1 MSPEAG
7 SLSRSRQAGRR
18 GRQRRGSGLI
28 ETLIALEVMT
38 LAMIGILQL
47 FSLSILVNGVAAA
60 RTVMMF
66 KAQQVVENMR
76 IAMATG
82 AVARPGGF
90 AVPPQQIGVAD
101 GINKCTSGGTVFSGG
116 GTVAMT
122 PNAGTYELPYS
133 TLPAYTSAVSGASL
147 PNFWGPQGAGVV
159 DVVNGPFRVTITVE
173 GTASPWTVTVTCY
186 PEITSATNSTFL
198 GGAAA
203 LTGKRIDYVAQLR

>member
-7 SLSRSRQAGRR
+7 SLSRLRRAGRR

-66 KAQQVVENMR
+66 KAQQVVESMR

-82 AVARPGGF
+82 AVAKPGGF

-116 GTVAMT
+116 GTVAIT

-133 TLPAYTSAVSGASL
+133 SLPAYTSGGLSL
-147 PNFWGPQGAGVV
+147 PNFWGPQGVGVV
-159 DVVNGPFRVTITVE
+159 DMVNGPFRVIITVE
-173 GTASPWTVTVTCY
+173 GAASPWTVTVTCY
-186 PEITSATNSTFL
+186 PEVTSSTNSTFL